1 MDAKK
6 LVKMA
11 NEIAAFF
18 EADADVV
25 ARQDGIAGHIKR
37 FWDPRMR
44 RALLEHLDREGGEGL
59 KESVRAALR
68 AHRVTLTPAPQR

>member
-1 MDAKK
+1 MEPMK

-18 EADADVV
+18 SADPDRAAALEGV
-25 ARQDGIAGHIKR
+25 AQHLKR

-44 RALLEHLDREGGEGL
+44 TELLVWVDQHGGAGLVPLALDA
-59 KESVRAALR
+59 VRAR
-68 AHRVTLTPAPQR
+68 RTDLTPR

>member
-1 MDAKK
+1 MEPMK

-18 EADADVV
+18 GAEPDRAV
-25 ARQDGIAGHIKR
+25 AVEGVAQHLKR

-44 RALLEHLDREGGEGL
+44 GALLAWVDQQAGAGL
-59 KESVRAALR
+59 APLALEAVRAKR
-68 AHRVTLTPAPQR
+68 AELTPK